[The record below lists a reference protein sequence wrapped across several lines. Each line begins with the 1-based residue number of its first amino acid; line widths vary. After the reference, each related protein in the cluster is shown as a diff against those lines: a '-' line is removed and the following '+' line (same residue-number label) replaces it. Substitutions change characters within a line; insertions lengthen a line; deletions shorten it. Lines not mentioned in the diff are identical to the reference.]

1 MKLEQPEA
9 INDLRR
15 HIMVAYHATD
25 DPQVKKALRSA
36 LGALGRAVTP
46 PDPDIL
52 EQSLAQLRENL
63 ETWR

>member
-15 HIMVAYHATD
+15 HIMVAYRATD

-46 PDPDIL
+46 PDPEIP
-52 EQSLAQLRENL
+52 EQTLARLRENL
-63 ETWR
+63 ETYR

>member
-15 HIMVAYHATD
+15 HIMVAYRATD

-46 PDPDIL
+46 PDPETPEL
-52 EQSLAQLRENL
+52 TLARLRVNL
-63 ETWR
+63 ETYR